1 MALEFFSVGVI
12 LKRNEKVLFIGGD
25 RRSIAAISELKANEC
40 DVSSYGIFDNSKKNI
55 DYYDVIVLPVPTTRN
70 GETVFCPLTDC
81 KIFLDEIKAKA
92 GDRLVISCGYNN
104 GFINCV
110 DLLKLDSYAYLNAI
124 PTAEGAIAFCINNTD
139 FTLWKSKVLIIGNGR
154 VGKVL
159 ASRLAALGADLT
171 VSARK
176 DSDFAFLDTQ
186 GIKHIHTYDIIR
198 KISGFDVVFNTVDAD
213 VFDDVSPF
221 KEKIL
226 IDLSTKGCIKNHE
239 NTGGCKIYKLPGLP
253 GKTAPETAGK
263 IIGQTVMQLMSKQ
276 RR

>member
-1 MALEFFSVGVI
+1 ME
-12 LKRNEKVLFIGGD
+12 RNEKVLFIGGD
-25 RRSIAAISELKANEC
+25 KRSIAAINELKANGC
-40 DVSSYGIFDNSKKNI
+40 DVSSYGIFDTSQKI
-55 DYYDVIVLPVPTTRN
+55 IEDYGVIVLPVPTTRN
-70 GETVFCPLTDC
+70 GETVFSPLTDC
-81 KIFLDEIKAKA
+81 KIFLYEIKEKA
-92 GDRLVISCGYNN
+92 EDRLVISCGYNK
-104 GFINCV
+104 GFRNCV

-186 GIKHIHTYDIIR
+186 GIKHIHTCDIIR
-198 KISGFDVVFNTVDAD
+198 KISEFNVIFNTVDAD

-226 IDLSTKGCIKNHE
+226 IDLSSKGCIKNYE

-276 RR
+276 RG